1 MATEYTVGI
10 DLGGTNIVAGVVK
23 RDSRKQE
30 YEIIA
35 RAECKTAI
43 PRPEADVCDSMADI
57 VKKAVKKAKLTM
69 DDIAYIGIGVPG
81 AVNPETRI
89 VETSPNLFFT
99 NWEVSAMMEE
109 RLHKYVKIENDANA
123 AALGEFLAGSAKGCK
138 NAVAITL
145 GTGVGGGIIID
156 GKIYSG
162 SNFAGAELGHMVI
175 VKDGKECG
183 CGRKGCWEAY
193 ASATALINQTKEAIR
208 NEKADFSYML
218 DAVEGDL
225 DNVTGKT
232 AFDAMKDGDTTG
244 KEVVDNFVSYLAC
257 GIVNVINI
265 FQPDIL
271 CVGGGVSRQGETLL
285 APVRAIVEKERIT
298 KHNDKQT
305 RICAATLGNDAGIIG
320 AACL

>member
-1 MATEYTVGI
+1 MAHYRVGI
-10 DLGGTNIVAGVVK
+10 DLGGTNIVAAVVEINNK
-23 RDSRKQE
+23 HTE
-30 YEIIA
+30 YTIIS

-43 PRPEADVCDSMADI
+43 PRPESDVCDSMASI
-57 VKKAVKKAKLTM
+57 VKEAVKKAKIKL
-69 DDIAYIGIGVPG
+69 DDVEYIGIGVPG
-81 AVNPETRI
+81 AVNPETGI
-89 VETSPNLFFT
+89 VETCPNLLFQ
-99 NWEVSAMMEE
+99 NWDVRTMMSE
-109 RLHKYVKIENDANA
+109 RLNKFIKIENDANA

-193 ASATALINQTKEAIR
+193 ASATALINMTKEAIKT
-208 NEKADFSYML
+208 EKPDFSYML
-218 DAVEGDL
+218 NLCEGNI
-225 DNVTGKT
+225 DNVNGKT
-232 AFDAMKDGDTTG
+232 AFDAQLAGDTTG
-244 KEVVDNFVSYLAC
+244 KAVIEKYIGYLAC

-265 FQPDIL
+265 FQPDVL
-271 CVGGGVSRQGETLL
+271 CIGGGVSRQGENLL

-305 RICAATLGNDAGIIG
+305 KICAATLGNDAGIIG

>member
-1 MATEYTVGI
+1 MAHYRVGI
-10 DLGGTNIVAGVVK
+10 DLGGTNIVAGVVEV
-23 RDSRKQE
+23 DDNFSE
-30 YEIIA
+30 YKIISK
-35 RAECKTAI
+35 AECKTAI
-43 PRPEADVCDSMADI
+43 PRPESDVCDSMATI
-57 VKKAVKKAKLTM
+57 VKEAVKKAKIKM
-69 DDIAYIGIGVPG
+69 DDVEYIGIGVPG
-81 AVNPETRI
+81 AVNPETGI
-89 VETSPNLFFT
+89 IETSPNLLFQ
-99 NWEVSAMMEE
+99 NWDVRTMMTE
-109 RLHKYVKIENDANA
+109 RLNKFIKIENDANA

-145 GTGVGGGIIID
+145 GTGVGGGIVID

-162 SNFAGAELGHMVI
+162 SNYAGAELGHMVI

-193 ASATALINQTKEAIR
+193 ASATALINMTKDAIKT
-208 NEKADFSYML
+208 EKPDFSYML
-218 DAVEGDL
+218 SLCDGDIE
-225 DNVTGKT
+225 NVNGKT
-232 AFDAMKDGDTTG
+232 AFDAQIAGDTTG
-244 KEVVDNFVSYLAC
+244 KAVIKEYISYLAC

-271 CVGGGVSRQGETLL
+271 CIGGGVSRQGENLL

-305 RICAATLGNDAGIIG
+305 KICAATLGNDAGIIG

>member
-1 MATEYTVGI
+1 MNNNYRVGI
-10 DLGGTNIVAGVVK
+10 DLGGTNIVAGVVDK
-23 RDSRKQE
+23 D
-30 YEIIA
+30 YNIIA

-99 NWEVSAMMEE
+99 NWEISKMMEE

-138 NAVAITL
+138 NAVAVTL
-145 GTGVGGGIIID
+145 GTGVGGGIVID

-175 VKDGKECG
+175 VKDGKKCG
-183 CGRKGCWEAY
+183 CGRRGCWEAY
-193 ASATALINQTKEAIR
+193 ASATALINMTKDAIR
-208 NEKADFSYML
+208 NEKAEFSYML

-225 DNVTGKT
+225 DNVNGKT
-232 AFDAMKDGDTTG
+232 AFDAMKDGDATG
-244 KEVVDNFVSYLAC
+244 KAVVEQYISYLAT
-257 GIVNVINI
+257 GITNVINI
-265 FQPDIL
+265 FQPDVL
-271 CVGGGVSRQGETLL
+271 CVGGGVSKQGENLL
-285 APVRAIVEKERIT
+285 APVRKLVEQERIT
-298 KHNDKQT
+298 KSNDKQT
-305 RICAATLGNDAGIIG
+305 VICAATLGNDAGIIG

>member
-1 MATEYTVGI
+1 MLHYRVGI
-10 DLGGTNIVAGVVK
+10 DLGGTNIVAGVVEID
-23 RDSRKQE
+23 DSSKE
-30 YEIIA
+30 YKIIA
-35 RAECKTAI
+35 KAECKTAI
-43 PRPEADVCDSMADI
+43 PRPEDDVCDSMAAV
-57 VKKAVKKAKLTM
+57 VKEAVKKAKIKM
-69 DDIAYIGIGVPG
+69 DDVEYVGIGVPG
-81 AVNPETRI
+81 AVNPETGI
-89 VETSPNLFFT
+89 IETSPNLLFQ
-99 NWEVSAMMEE
+99 NWDVRTMMTE
-109 RLHKYVKIENDANA
+109 RLGKFVKIENDANA

-145 GTGVGGGIIID
+145 GTGVGGGIVIN

-193 ASATALINQTKEAIR
+193 ASATALINMTKEAIR
-208 NEKADFSYML
+208 NEKAGFSYML
-218 DAVEGDL
+218 DLCDGDIEKV
-225 DNVTGKT
+225 NGKT
-232 AFDAMKDGDTTG
+232 AFDAQLAGDSTG
-244 KEVVDNFVSYLAC
+244 KEVIKNYVEYLAC

-265 FQPDIL
+265 FQPDVL
-271 CVGGGVSRQGETLL
+271 CIGGGVSRQGENLL

-305 RICAATLGNDAGIIG
+305 IICAATLGNDAGIIG